1 MKYYCQRT
9 LTKSPASGQVQL
21 WRYRTPRT
29 FSGGIRRCPGRPQA
43 AHTASPCSRQTCC
56 TDIRI
61 HSPCIQ
67 HGMVR
72 NEKIGVLRLDLKN
85 RSHALRNK
93 SLRSE
98 HGIENSRPESGSRN
112 STKATPLPEQNTTRA
127 PSIVPMRIF
136 FAGGSP
142 PGVLASR
149 SNCSHDHRGL
159 LQPRGRNVVAPPHRA
174 GLCRRSCALQCEWVF
189 ELNSA
194 IS

>member
-1 MKYYCQRT
+1 MKYYCQRP

-21 WRYRTPRT
+21 WCYRTPRA
-29 FSGGIRRCPGRPQA
+29 FRGESGGVQA
-43 AHTASPCSRQTCC
+43 ALKLHTRQALV
-56 TDIRI
+56 RV
-61 HSPCIQ
+61 SPCIQ

-98 HGIENSRPESGSRN
+98 QRIENSRPETGSRN
-112 STKATPLPEQNTTRA
+112 STKATPLPEQNTTIA
-127 PSIVPMRIF
+127 PSTAPMRIF

-142 PGVLASR
+142 PGVLEWR

-159 LQPRGRNVVAPPHRA
+159 LQPGGRNV
-174 GLCRRSCALQCEWVF
+174 GG
-189 ELNSA
+189 SA
-194 IS
+194 A